1 MAELHPNAQN
11 VLKGFQAFAEGDMA
25 TMKELFDDDA
35 TWNVGGRN
43 RWSGSYKGVDAI
55 LGFFGEISQEASI
68 SQDMHAVLADD
79 EHVVALINSTT
90 TRDDRTLEAQLI
102 FVFHVSDGTVS
113 DVWSTSL
120 DDYANDEFWA

>member
-35 TWNVGGRN
+35 TWHVGGRN

-55 LGFFGEISQEASI
+55 LGFFGGISQEASI
-68 SQDMHAVLADD
+68 SQDLHAVLADD

-90 TRDDRTLEAQLI
+90 TRDDRTLESQLI

-113 DVWSTSL
+113 EVWGTSL
-120 DDYANDEFWA
+120 DDYATDEFWA

>member
-68 SQDMHAVLADD
+68 SQDLHAVLADD

-102 FVFHVSDGTVS
+102 FVECATTH
-113 DVWSTSL
+113 
-120 DDYANDEFWA
+120 